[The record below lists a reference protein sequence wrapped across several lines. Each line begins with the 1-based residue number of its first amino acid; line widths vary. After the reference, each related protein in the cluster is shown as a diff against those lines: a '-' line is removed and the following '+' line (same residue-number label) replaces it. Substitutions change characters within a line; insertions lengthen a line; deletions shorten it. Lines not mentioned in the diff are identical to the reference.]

1 MVTVDSKR
9 TDAGLL
15 DPAFMRKLERLALAV
30 KKVRSGV
37 AKGER
42 RSKRKGASTDF
53 ADYRDYVQGDDLRHI
68 DWNIYGRLEHLYLKL
83 FEEYQD
89 LTLHLLIDASASMN
103 FGSPTKIQ
111 FAQQLAAAL
120 GYVALSGYERVCV
133 EAFSGDRVQRL
144 APCRGK
150 ASARKLFAFL
160 DGIAADGGTHLERAA
175 RTYMSRNA
183 AKGIAVL
190 ISDFF
195 DEEGFEAAIRRLNAG
210 RTDVYAIH
218 VLAPEEIDPKLAG
231 DLKLI
236 DSETGAFAE
245 VSMSRALLKR
255 YAKNLDGFV
264 EHVRSYCV
272 ARGVG
277 YVPVS
282 SDISFERLTMDMLRK
297 GGLLR

>member
-1 MVTVDSKR
+1 MAIVSPKTTES
-9 TDAGLL
+9 LL
-15 DPAFMRKLERLALAV
+15 DPVFMRKLERLALAV

-42 RSKRKGASTDF
+42 RSTRKGASTDF
-53 ADYRDYVQGDDLRHI
+53 ADFRDYVQGDDLRHV

-103 FGSPTKIQ
+103 FGSPTKIHFARQ
-111 FAQQLAAAL
+111 FAAAL
-120 GYVALSGYERVCV
+120 GYVALSGHERVCV
-133 EAFSGDRVQRL
+133 EAFAGDRVQRL
-144 APCRGK
+144 ASCRGK
-150 ASARKLFAFL
+150 GSVRKLFTFL
-160 DGIAADGGTHLERAA
+160 DGIQADGGTHLEGASKS
-175 RTYMSRNA
+175 YMSRNA
-183 AKGIAVL
+183 SKGIAIL

-195 DEEGFEAAIRRLNAG
+195 DEEGFEGAIRRLNAG
-210 RTDVYAIH
+210 RSDVYAIH
-218 VLAPEEIDPKLAG
+218 VLAPEEIDPQLTG

-245 VSMSRALLKR
+245 VSMSRALLKSYGR
-255 YAKNLDGFV
+255 NLDGFI
-264 EHVRSYCV
+264 EQVRSYCV

-282 SDISFERLTMDMLRK
+282 SDITFERLTLDMLRK

>member
-1 MVTVDSKR
+1 
-9 TDAGLL
+9 
-15 DPAFMRKLERLALAV
+15 MRKLERLALAV

-37 AKGER
+37 VKGER
-42 RSKRKGASTDF
+42 RSMRKGASTDF

-68 DWNIYGRLEHLYLKL
+68 DWNIYGRLEQLHLKL

-89 LTLHLLIDASASMN
+89 LTLHILIDASASMD
-103 FGSPTKIQ
+103 FGTPSKVR
-111 FAQQLAAAL
+111 FARQLAAAL
-120 GYVALSGYERVCV
+120 GYVALSGHERVCV
-133 EAFSGDRVQRL
+133 EAFSGDAVQRL

-150 ASARKLFAFL
+150 GSTRKLFGFL
-160 DGIAADGGTHLERAA
+160 DGITAGGGTNLESASKAYVA
-175 RTYMSRNA
+175 RNR

-195 DEEGFEAAIRRLNAG
+195 DEAGFEGALRRLNAG
-210 RTDVYAIH
+210 RSDVYAVH
-218 VLAPEEIDPKLAG
+218 VLAPEEIDPQLTG

-236 DSETGAFAE
+236 DSESGAFAE

-255 YAKNLDGFV
+255 YNQNLDGFV
-264 EHVRSYCV
+264 EEVRSYCA

-277 YVPVS
+277 YLPVS
-282 SDISFERLTMDMLRK
+282 SDISFERLTLDLLRK

>member
-1 MVTVDSKR
+1 MATVDSKR
-9 TDAGLL
+9 GEASLL
-15 DPAFMRKLERLALAV
+15 DPVFMRKLERLSLAV
-30 KKVRSGV
+30 KKARSGV

-42 RSKRKGASTDF
+42 RSTRKGASTDF

-68 DWNIYGRLEHLYLKL
+68 DWNIYGRIEHLYLKL

-103 FGSPTKIQ
+103 FGSPTKIR

-120 GYVALSGYERVCV
+120 GYVALSGHERVCV
-133 EAFSGDRVQRL
+133 EAFSGDSVQRL

-150 ASARKLFAFL
+150 GSVRKLFAFL
-160 DGIAADGGTHLERAA
+160 DGIAAGGGTHLERASKGYMA
-175 RTYMSRNA
+175 RNS
-183 AKGIAVL
+183 AKGIAIL

-195 DEEGFEAAIRRLNAG
+195 DEDGFEGAVRRLNAG
-210 RTDVYAIH
+210 RSDVYAVH
-218 VLAPEEIDPKLAG
+218 VLAPEEIDPQLSG
-231 DLKLI
+231 DLKLV

-245 VSMSRALLKR
+245 VSMSRALLKS

-264 EHVRSYCV
+264 ETVRSYCA

-277 YVPVS
+277 YIPVS
-282 SDISFERLTMDMLRK
+282 TDISFERLTLDMLRK